1 MVLRCSRTPPILPST
16 PLPFAWRQSFVW
28 TAWEWGVGVEIGV
41 SGAEFSATGAKSL
54 INNERIEQI
63 SRYVRIMGV
72 RFLSVGEELQI
83 GNEEGMVWDWNQEY

>member
-1 MVLRCSRTPPILPST
+1 M
-16 PLPFAWRQSFVW
+16 
-28 TAWEWGVGVEIGV
+28 EIGV